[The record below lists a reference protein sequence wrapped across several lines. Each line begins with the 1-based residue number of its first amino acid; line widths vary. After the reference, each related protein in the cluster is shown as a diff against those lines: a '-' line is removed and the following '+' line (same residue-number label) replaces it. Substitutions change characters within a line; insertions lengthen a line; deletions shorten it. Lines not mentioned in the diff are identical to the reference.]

1 MMKLISWNVNGLRA
15 ICDKQALKWLT
26 SEIDFI
32 GFQEIKASQDKF
44 PKQIYEFPFKYLHF
58 NSAKRAGYSGVMSL
72 CNFESEVKK
81 CEFFDDEEGR
91 VLEHRFK
98 NIALFNI
105 YFPNGQK
112 NEERLEFK
120 MKFYAEFLLYLEKL
134 LKEGLEI
141 IICGDVNTAH
151 KEIDLTHPKANANT
165 SGFLAIERA
174 WIDDLLKLGFIDSFR
189 YIHGDIKEKYSWWSY
204 RMNARQKNVGWR
216 IDYFFIS
223 CGLKTKLKNAF
234 IMDDILGSDHAPVGI
249 EIDLVNQ

>member
-1 MMKLISWNVNGLRA
+1 MKLLSWNVNGLRA
-15 ICDKQALKWLT
+15 ICDKNALDWIIK
-26 SEIDFI
+26 ENIDFI
-32 GFQEIKASQDKF
+32 GFQEIKAHEDKF
-44 PKQIYEFPFKYLHF
+44 PKKIYEYPFKHIYS

-72 CNFESEVKK
+72 CNFDSEVKK

-112 NEERLEFK
+112 DEERLSFK
-120 MKFYAEFLLYLEKL
+120 MKFYADFLVYLDKL
-134 LKEGLEI
+134 LKDGFEI

-165 SGFLAIERA
+165 SGFLPIERA
-174 WIDDLLKLGFIDSFR
+174 WIDDLLKLGFIDTFR
-189 YIHGDIKEKYSWWSY
+189 EINGDIKEKYSWWSY
-204 RMNARQKNVGWR
+204 RMKARERNVGWR

-223 CGLKTKLKNAF
+223 KGLKDKLKNAF
-234 IMDDILGSDHAPVGI
+234 IRDDIFGSDHAPVGI
-249 EIDLVNQ
+249 EIDI